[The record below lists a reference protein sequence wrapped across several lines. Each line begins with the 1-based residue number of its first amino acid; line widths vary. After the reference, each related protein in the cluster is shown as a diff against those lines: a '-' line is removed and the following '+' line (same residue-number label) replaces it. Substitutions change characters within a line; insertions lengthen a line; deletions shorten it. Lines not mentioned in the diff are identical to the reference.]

1 MTQMRRWI
9 GSAVLLV
16 LATSASA
23 QQPQRTRGDT
33 MVFKETTRTNGEM
46 QGMQVTGEIGYTLF
60 MVHLGGDSAEVWYDS
75 LTFTTSRGTPPGLD
89 MSSFARK
96 KVIAHFRPD
105 GRVTGLEPPGSTGG
119 ARGAMT
125 PGFSG
130 VSFALPLPKQ
140 PLARGLTWTDTATT
154 RIDTLGVSMAIS
166 QVSNYEVVGDSTWEG
181 LPVMVVGLRATIRA
195 QGGGGDMGLETSS
208 EGESTGRLYYSRALG
223 FVVKRTSE
231 AQVKSNMSA
240 AGMSMQM
247 TNRTETDLHLA
258 RRR

>member
-1 MTQMRRWI
+1 MDRMAFLALSLLLLCATQ
-9 GSAVLLV
+9 V
-16 LATSASA
+16 SA

-33 MVFKETTRTNGEM
+33 LVFKETTRTNGEM
-46 QGMQVTGEIGYTLF
+46 QGMQVTGEIGYALF

-75 LTFTTSRGTPPGLD
+75 LTFTTNRGTPPGLD
-89 MSSFARK
+89 VSSFARK
-96 KVIAHFRPD
+96 KTIAHFRPD

-119 ARGAMT
+119 ARAAMT

-130 VSFALPLPKQ
+130 VSFALPLPTQ
-140 PLARGLTWTDTATT
+140 PLARGITWTDTTT
-154 RIDTLGVSMAIS
+154 TKIDTLGVTMTIS
-166 QVSNYEVVGDSTWEG
+166 QVSNYEAVGDSTWEG
-181 LPVMVVGLRATIRA
+181 LPVVVIGLRATIRA

-208 EGESTGRLYYSRALG
+208 EGESTGRLYYSRSLG
-223 FVVKRTSE
+223 FVVKRTSQ

-247 TNRTETDLHLA
+247 NNRSETDLYLA